1 MKALEFL
8 SRVFFDGYYEDK
20 TAQEIVDAVKQCVL
34 ELQENSSELLK
45 HKVDLSDQLI
55 EGESKFGIDLV
66 KMLAWQSRL
75 NIVYSDLDNH
85 LRKSNRIWHSKFE
98 GIVDDIANSG
108 DRDLQVGWKNII
120 VDMHAYVS
128 AIYSSTSNVNN
139 LVGRIAEQM
148 ASNSVDA
155 TKP

>member
-8 SRVFFDGYYEDK
+8 SRVFFEEYYEDK
-20 TAQEIVDAVKQCVL
+20 TAQEIVDAVKQGIV
-34 ELQENSSELLK
+34 ELLENSSELLK
-45 HKVDLSDQLI
+45 HKVNLSDQLI
-55 EGESKFGIDLV
+55 EGEPKFGTDLI
-66 KMLAWQSRL
+66 KMLVWQSRL

-120 VDMHAYVS
+120 IDMHAYVS
-128 AIYSSTSNVNN
+128 TIYSLTSNVNN
-139 LVGRIAEQM
+139 LVGCIAEQV
-148 ASNSVDA
+148 ASNSADA